1 MKQVTLYVEGQ
12 KTQAAGVIRASLETD
27 GKQCKV
33 SEIPVLILS
42 KEDYADAL
50 DKMYHGTKK

>member
-1 MKQVTLYVEGQ
+1 MEGQ

-42 KEDYADAL
+42 KEDYANAL